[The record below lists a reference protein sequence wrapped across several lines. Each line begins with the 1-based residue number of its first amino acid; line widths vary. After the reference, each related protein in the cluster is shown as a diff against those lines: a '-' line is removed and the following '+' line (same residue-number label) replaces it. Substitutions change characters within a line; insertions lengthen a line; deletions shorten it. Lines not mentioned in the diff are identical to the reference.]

1 MRVQALIDE
10 SLDPRE
16 AWVDDDRPS
25 ALRPGA
31 RLARLR
37 LAAARGDVDVDEVAD
52 AIVRRLQ
59 FTAAA
64 RRDLTGER

>member
-16 AWVDDDRPS
+16 AWADDDRPP
-25 ALRPGA
+25 ARRPGA

-37 LAAARGDVDVDEVAD
+37 LAAARGEVDVDAVAD

-64 RRDLTGER
+64 RRELTGER